1 MFNVHN
7 NLIKISHNNDNYCHF
22 YPKYDSSFTHF
33 LDLSDGVQVKGSYLW
48 AKFII
53 IYLKITTN
61 DRGEC
66 STLGFGSDGQLY
78 FCTLTI

>member
-7 NLIKISHNNDNYCHF
+7 LIEISHHNDKYCTF
-22 YPKYDSSFTHF
+22 YPKNDSSFTHF

-48 AKFII
+48 AKFKI

-61 DRGEC
+61 DRGM
-66 STLGFGSDGQLY
+66 
-78 FCTLTI
+78 